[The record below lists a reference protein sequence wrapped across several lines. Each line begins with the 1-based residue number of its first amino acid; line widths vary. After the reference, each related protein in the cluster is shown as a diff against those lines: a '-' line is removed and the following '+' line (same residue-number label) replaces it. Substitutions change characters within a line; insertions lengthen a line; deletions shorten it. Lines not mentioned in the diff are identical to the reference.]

1 MKLKVKE
8 INLSTG
14 GPLIAVL
21 NEKTA
26 KKISL
31 FPKERIHIKKIRA
44 KDGFTCV
51 TNISS
56 KGIKENEIGL
66 FQEAFHKL
74 KIPEGTHIE
83 MTLEEKPRSIQYI
96 KKKLNN
102 EELNETEI
110 DTIIK
115 DIVNN
120 ELSEVELAYFVSGCY
135 TKGLSINETVNL
147 TNSIVN
153 NGERLHFKE
162 EIIVDKHC
170 SGGVAGNRTTMII
183 VPIIASLGY
192 KMPKT
197 SSRAITSASGTSDT
211 MEVLAP
217 VTLSKEKIIK
227 VVNKTNGCMVWGG
240 GVDLASADDKM
251 ITVRHPLNLDPI
263 GMLLASILA
272 KKKAAGATHV
282 LIDIPYGL
290 GVKVKSKKE
299 AKQLMKLFY
308 KVSKRLGLKI
318 KVLITN
324 GSQPIGNG
332 IGPAL
337 EAADVLSVLQ
347 GDGPNDL
354 REKAIFLATEMLKL
368 VGEKDPLPKVLN
380 AIESGNAYKKM
391 LEIIQAQGGHKYPI
405 IPKAK
410 YFYNVNATKDGK
422 ITFIDN
428 QKINKIATMAGAP
441 DEKTAG
447 VYLRVRANREIKKGT
462 TMFTIYSNNERNID
476 SIKRR
481 LKEINPIT
489 Y

>member
-14 GPLIAVL
+14 GPLIAVV

-170 SGGVAGNRTTMII
+170 LTFDTPLI
-183 VPIIASLGY
+183 Y
-192 KMPKT
+192 K
-197 SSRAITSASGTSDT
+197 DH
-211 MEVLAP
+211 
-217 VTLSKEKIIK
+217 
-227 VVNKTNGCMVWGG
+227 N
-240 GVDLASADDKM
+240 
-251 ITVRHPLNLDPI
+251 
-263 GMLLASILA
+263 
-272 KKKAAGATHV
+272 
-282 LIDIPYGL
+282 
-290 GVKVKSKKE
+290 
-299 AKQLMKLFY
+299 
-308 KVSKRLGLKI
+308 
-318 KVLITN
+318 
-324 GSQPIGNG
+324 
-332 IGPAL
+332 
-337 EAADVLSVLQ
+337 
-347 GDGPNDL
+347 
-354 REKAIFLATEMLKL
+354 
-368 VGEKDPLPKVLN
+368 
-380 AIESGNAYKKM
+380 
-391 LEIIQAQGGHKYPI
+391 EI
-405 IPKAK
+405 
-410 YFYNVNATKDGK
+410 
-422 ITFIDN
+422 
-428 QKINKIATMAGAP
+428 KINKIGELCEYILKGENTKEVINNNHLKALTLNNKGEMEFNFITHIFKKKSPKFIQKIKLVG
-441 DEKTAG
+441 
-447 VYLRVRANREIKKGT
+447 NREIELT
-462 TMFTIYSNNERNID
+462 EDHTIFI
-476 SIKRR
+476 
-481 LKEINPIT
+481 LK
-489 Y
+489 